1 MKQIKGE
8 YEVKEERMQKYLRL
22 TKYLVQEFDRVE
34 FTQVPRSQN
43 MEVDKLAKQA
53 SSQKG
58 PTSTNLK
65 MEVQSSPTQSRVK
78 AAG

>member
-1 MKQIKGE
+1 MGQIKGE

-53 SSQKG
+53 SSQIG
-58 PTSTNLK
+58 PTSTDLK
-65 MEVQSSPTQSRVK
+65 MEVQSSPT
-78 AAG
+78 